1 MGSLVP
7 GDSGAD
13 AVIAGARAA
22 GYKIA
27 GCIAGRR

>member
-7 GDSGAD
+7 GEPAGD
-13 AVIAGARAA
+13 AVIARGCAA

-27 GCIAGRR
+27 GHIPGRR